1 MINLK
6 TLGLTARDRSYRRE
20 TESSSMQFSIKKGHN
35 EDAEMKKKKNK
46 IFIVNISINNNG

>member
-35 EDAEMKKKKNK
+35 EDAEMKKNK